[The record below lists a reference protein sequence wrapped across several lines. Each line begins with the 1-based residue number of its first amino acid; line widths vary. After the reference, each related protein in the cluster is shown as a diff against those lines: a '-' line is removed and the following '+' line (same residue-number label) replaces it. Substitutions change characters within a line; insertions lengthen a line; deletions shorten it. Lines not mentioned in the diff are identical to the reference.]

1 MLRDIKW
8 PRTYKTDDGSLAGR
22 FYTPVLTESVRYD
35 RGTGY
40 FSAGSLSLSMRGI
53 EGLIHN
59 GGKMRLLVGCTLN
72 AKEVEAIRRG
82 EKLREQV
89 ERNLRG
95 VQLDLPDP
103 DTADALELLSWMIA
117 QGHMEIKIAVMCNE
131 KGEPLGGSQIYH
143 QKIGI
148 AEDSAGDKI
157 AWVGSDNMTP
167 QGLSMNSEAMS
178 VFPSWEQPDY
188 VQDIESGFENDWSGR
203 NVRLAVMNVPEAVRR
218 RLLEYAPPTGRLPVR
233 LGHRGAGPVH
243 GSDVWAFINSAPKLK
258 NGEMVGAATAPVEPW
273 PHQVQVF
280 RRLYSC
286 SPARLLI
293 ADEVGLGKTIQ
304 AGLFLRQAWLEGRHR
319 ILVMTPAG
327 LTSQWQNELREK
339 LNLDWPI
346 YDGRRLIWQ
355 DTHAKGKNRVSQHDK
370 EDSEP
375 IPALSVNGMRVD
387 GGVLYNSWTRQGPVI
402 VSSHLARRDACAVKI
417 LNEEWDI
424 VVLDEA
430 HYARQ
435 TNPNNPNNRAPNKML
450 QLMRNLQGR
459 TEDLILLTATP
470 MQIHPVELYD
480 LLDLLGMPQKWNWK
494 NFEEFY
500 RRLPDL
506 STGDFQFMSELF
518 LASVEKYGP
527 VDTTRLGV
535 SELRGRNALKILEG
549 GTVTRALSSDIDI
562 MRKTLLSC
570 SPIIRL
576 VSRNTRKQMREHI
589 RANNLDWKLGER
601 KVDDDFVCMSVD
613 ERKAYD
619 AVDRYIANIWN
630 TYMGTNRQAVGF
642 ALTIYRK
649 RLASSFAALKVT
661 LENHLEQLNDD
672 ASPQLYVE
680 TRPLLDEDT
689 YNDMDPGEVE
699 EKEKG
704 ALKELDRKAV
714 WRLLETVKGLP
725 PDTKLGSLISRIE
738 DLWRSGYRQVMV
750 FTQFTD
756 TMDFLRDRLK
766 QTWKVMCYSGRD
778 GEEPGPDGRW
788 TSLSRDEAKAR
799 FMDGKVD
806 VLLCTDAAAEG
817 LNFQSCGAMINYDM
831 PWNPMRVE
839 QRIGRIDRIGQEH
852 NTIRIVNMYY
862 DGTIEA
868 QIYRKLR
875 ERIHLFEGMV
885 GLLQPILSTFD
896 DEIMGHVLHGN
907 EILYEMERYVDEAHK
922 KLDPELDAML
932 AAETAQYEPPES
944 PVTMKDLA
952 RIAGNS
958 DLMRQ
963 YRAEPAGRRQYHITS
978 LDNKRVLI
986 TTDRG
991 LFERHS
997 GSMEFWSP
1005 GSPAF
1010 PELEQ
1015 SSDLL
1020 KHETLGQL
1028 LDDMER
1034 RSR

>member
-1 MLRDIKW
+1 MLSDIKW
-8 PRTYKTDDGSLAGR
+8 SRMYRTDDGNLAER

-53 EGLIHN
+53 EGLIRN

-72 AKEVEAIRRG
+72 AKEVEAIQRG

-89 ERNLRG
+89 EKNLHG
-95 VQLDLPDP
+95 VRLDPLNL
-103 DTADALELLSWMIA
+103 DTVIALELLSWMIA
-117 QGHMEIKIAVMCNE
+117 QGHMEIKIAVRCNE
-131 KGEPLGGSQIYH
+131 KGEPLEGSQIYH

-148 AEDSAGDKI
+148 AEDLAGDKI

-178 VFPSWEQPDY
+178 VFPSWELPAH
-188 VQDIESGFENDWSGR
+188 VQDIENDFENDWSGR
-203 NVRLAVMNVPEAVRR
+203 NARLAVMNVPEAVRR
-218 RLLEYAPPTGRLPVR
+218 RLLEYAPPKGRLPTR
-233 LGHRGAGPVH
+233 LGHQGAGPVH
-243 GSDVWAFINSAPKLK
+243 GSNVWAFISSAPNLK

-273 PHQVQVF
+273 PHQIRVF
-280 RRLYSC
+280 QRLHSC

-304 AGLFLRQAWLEGRHR
+304 AGLFLRQAWLEGRR
-319 ILVMTPAG
+319 KMLVMAPAG

-355 DTHAKGKNRVSQHDK
+355 DTHAKGENRMSQYDR

-375 IPALSVNGMRVD
+375 IPVPSGRDRWADERTCYG
-387 GGVLYNSWTRQGPVI
+387 SWTRQGPVI
-402 VSSHLARRDACAVKI
+402 ISSHLARRDACAVEI

-435 TNPNNPNNRAPNKML
+435 TNPNNPNKHTPNKML
-450 QLMRNLQGR
+450 RLMRNLQGR
-459 TEDLILLTATP
+459 TKDLILLTATP
-470 MQIHPVELYD
+470 MQLHPVELYD
-480 LLDLLGMPQKWNWK
+480 LLHLLGMPQKWSWE

-500 RRLPDL
+500 RRLPSLDA
-506 STGDFQFMSELF
+506 GDFQFMSELF
-518 LASVEKYGP
+518 RGSVEKYGQ
-527 VDTTRLGV
+527 VDTARLGV
-535 SELRGRNALKILEG
+535 NELRGRNALKILEG
-549 GTVTRALSSDIDI
+549 DTATRPLSSDIDI

-570 SPIIRL
+570 SPVTRL
-576 VSRNTRKQMREHI
+576 VSRNTRKQLREHI

-601 KVDDDFVCMSVD
+601 RVDDDFVCMSSD
-613 ERKAYD
+613 ERRAYD
-619 AVDRYIANIWN
+619 AVDRYITNIWN
-630 TYMGTNRQAVGF
+630 TYKGTNRQAVGF

-649 RLASSFAALKVT
+649 RLASSFAALRVT
-661 LENHLEQLNDD
+661 LKNHLEQLKDD

-680 TRPLLDEDT
+680 ARPLLDEDT
-689 YNDMDPGEVE
+689 YDDMEPWEVE
-699 EKEKG
+699 EKEKD
-704 ALKELDRKAV
+704 ALKELDRRAV
-714 WRLLETVKGLP
+714 WRLLEMVEDLP
-725 PDTKLGSLISRIE
+725 PDTKLGSLISRIA
-738 DLWRSGYRQVMV
+738 DLRRSGYRQVMV

-756 TMDFLRDRLK
+756 TMDFLRDKLK
-766 QTWKVMCYSGRD
+766 QTWSVMCYSGRD

-788 TSLSRDEAKAR
+788 TSLSRDETKAR

-817 LNFQSCGAMINYDM
+817 LNFQSCGSMINYDM

-852 NTIRIVNMYY
+852 KTIRIINMYY
-862 DGTIEA
+862 ENTVEA
-868 QIYRKLR
+868 QTYRILR
-875 ERIHLFEGMV
+875 ERIRLFEDMV
-885 GLLQPILSTFD
+885 GSLQPILSALDGRIRDHTLY
-896 DEIMGHVLHGN
+896 GH
-907 EILYEMERYVDEAHK
+907 EILLEMERDVDEARK
-922 KLDPELDAML
+922 GVGLDLGTML
-932 AAETAQYEPPES
+932 AAETAQYEQPES
-944 PVTMKDLA
+944 PVTMIDLD
-952 RIAGNS
+952 RIADNS

-963 YRAEPAGRRQYHITS
+963 YNVEPAGEGQYHITS
-978 LDNKRVLI
+978 PENKRLLI
-986 TTDRG
+986 TTDRS

-1010 PELEQ
+1010 PEPESPSELPR
-1015 SSDLL
+1015 
-1020 KHETLGQL
+1020 HETLGQL
-1028 LDDMER
+1028 LDEMER
-1034 RSR
+1034 RDF